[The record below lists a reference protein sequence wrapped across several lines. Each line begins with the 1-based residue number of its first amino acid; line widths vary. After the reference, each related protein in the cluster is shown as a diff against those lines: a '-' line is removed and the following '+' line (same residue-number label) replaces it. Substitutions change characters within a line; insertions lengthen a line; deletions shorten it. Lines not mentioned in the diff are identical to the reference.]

1 MDPSELEDLVVGSS
15 AIHSALGGTK
25 DILAEERPT
34 IDFAYACVVAIKEI
48 ELGEEFSKDNI
59 WVKRPGTGEILA
71 ADFPRVLGRTA
82 TRSIKVNAQLTW
94 DDISL

>member
-1 MDPSELEDLVVGSS
+1 
-15 AIHSALGGTK
+15 
-25 DILAEERPT
+25 
-34 IDFAYACVVAIKEI
+34 
-48 ELGEEFSKDNI
+48 LGEEFSKDNI